1 MSLVINLPADVEKK
15 MRESF
20 AYYSKEC
27 NTPEDLLFQRALEFY
42 LEDLECAVEGRKAI
56 LAGEKTIP
64 WEEVKRQNG
73 L

>member
-27 NTPEDLLFQRALEFY
+27 QVSEETLMQKALEFY
-42 LEDLECAVEGRKAI
+42 LEDLEDVFAERNAI